1 MSVYLVTGGAGFI
14 GSNITDELV
23 KQGHKVRVLDNLST
37 GKMRNLDGVMDE
49 IDFVKGDIRNE
60 EDLEKALEGVDLVLH
75 QAALRSVARSVEDPL
90 SSNDVNISGTLAL
103 LLKAKEFKVKR
114 LVYASSS
121 SVYGEAASF
130 PQKESFAPAPISP
143 YAVSKLSAEYYCRMF
158 SATMGLETV
167 SLRYFNVFGPRQDPE
182 SKYSAVI
189 PAFIDN
195 LAKGNPCVI
204 HGDGEQSRDFTFVK
218 NVVDANIQAATASGV
233 SGGVFNVACG
243 EEHSVKEL
251 ASKLMELMDTDMPL
265 SHVERR
271 RGDVDRTFADVS
283 RLKEVLGVKDQVSF
297 EKGLKRT
304 VEWFL
309 NEREDEK

>member
-1 MSVYLVTGGAGFI
+1 
-14 GSNITDELV
+14 
-23 KQGHKVRVLDNLST
+23 
-37 GKMRNLDGVMDE
+37 MRNLDGVMDE